1 MKSYSLEDEAG
12 LVKRLSKGNL
22 LAFNTLF
29 REYSGRLFRFANG
42 YLKSEA
48 ESEEVVQEVFTIIWE
63 KRESLD
69 PDLSFKSY
77 IFTISFNIIRKH
89 FRKNKNI
96 SKYLN
101 EKVNN
106 DLDNRTLQTVDY
118 NSLYEYVSDIVDQL
132 PLRRREIFVK
142 SRFEGLSIK
151 EISEELEISHKT
163 VENQLSDALK
173 YIRTKIRKEDYP
185 LILFFMLF
193 IA

>member
-1 MKSYSLEDEAG
+1 MKSHSFEDESG

-29 REYSGRLFRFANG
+29 EEYSGRIFRFAKG

-48 ESEEVVQEVFTIIWE
+48 VSEEVVQEVFTIIWE
-63 KRESLD
+63 KRESLN

-89 FRKNKNI
+89 FRKNKII
-96 SKYLN
+96 SKYLK
-101 EKVNN
+101 EEVEY
-106 DLDNRTLQTVDY
+106 DIDNKTLHTIDY
-118 NSLYEYVSDIVDQL
+118 NSLYEYVTDIVEQL

-173 YIRTKIRKEDYP
+173 YIRTKIRKEYHP
-185 LILFFMLF
+185 LVLFFMLF

>member
-1 MKSYSLEDEAG
+1 MKSHSFEDESG

-29 REYSGRLFRFANG
+29 EEYSGRIFRFAKG

-48 ESEEVVQEVFTIIWE
+48 VSEEVVQEVFTIIWE
-63 KRESLD
+63 KRESLN

-89 FRKNKNI
+89 FRKNKII
-96 SKYLN
+96 SKYLK
-101 EKVNN
+101 EEVEY
-106 DLDNRTLQTVDY
+106 DFDNKTLHTVDY
-118 NSLYEYVSDIVDQL
+118 NSLYEYVTDIVEQL